1 MDIAGII
8 CEFDPFHNGHAYLI
22 SKAREQ
28 GASGI
33 VCVMSGD
40 FMQRGGPALCDKF
53 LRAEA
58 AVRCGAD
65 LVLELPA
72 VYAVNSADFFARG
85 GIRVLNGLGCVDGLV
100 FGSES
105 GDIEALREIASATAF
120 ESAEFSEALR
130 TALGNGASYPAAYD
144 LALASVYP
152 GLDYSVLRGPND
164 TLAVCYLREIIR
176 QKAVI
181 GAAAVKRTGGGHG
194 TVDVSD
200 DRASA
205 SLIRSLMKNGDGKW
219 KDYVPEAMIDILDA
233 PDFSPEALRL
243 REERLFAMVRHALAS
258 ASSGELRQIPE
269 ISEGLENRLLEQAS
283 YASDIEE
290 LVEGTVSG
298 RYTSSR
304 VSRVLTQ
311 LILGINN
318 ERVDYADGK
327 EIAYAKVLAFNGR
340 GAEILK
346 NAKEN
351 GSIPVY
357 SNINKNTEPNAP
369 ELPVLDVDIRSADI
383 FSMICG
389 RPAAEF
395 SDKVQVPKM
404 L

>member
-53 LRAEA
+53 LRAQA

-72 VYAVNSADFFARG
+72 VYAVNSADFFAGG
-85 GIRVLNGLGCVDGLV
+85 GIRVLNGLGCVDSIV

-105 GDIEALREIASATAF
+105 GDAAKLLDIARVTAY
-120 ESAEFSEALR
+120 ETEEFSEALKA
-130 TALGNGASYPAAYD
+130 ALGNGASYPAAYD
-144 LALASVYP
+144 SALAKVYP
-152 GLDYSVLRGPND
+152 ELDYSVLRGPND

-176 QKAVI
+176 QEAGIEAV
-181 GAAAVKRTGGGHG
+181 AVKRTGAGHG
-194 TVDVSD
+194 STVVSD
-200 DRASA
+200 EYASA
-205 SLIRSLMKNGDGKW
+205 TLIREMIQSGNEGW
-219 KDYVPEAMIDILDA
+219 KDLVPGAVIDILDT
-233 PDFSPEALRL
+233 PDCSPEALKL
-243 REERLFAMVRHALAS
+243 RNERFFAIVRHALLA
-258 ASSGELRQIPE
+258 AGADGLQKIPE

-283 YASDIEE
+283 YASDIDE

-304 VSRVLTQ
+304 VMRVLTQ
-311 LILGINN
+311 LILGIDKDTVAYA
-318 ERVDYADGK
+318 ERNVT
-327 EIAYAKVLAFNGR
+327 AYAKVLAFNGK

-346 NAKEN
+346 AAKEN
-351 GSIPVY
+351 GAIPVY
-357 SNINKNTEPNAP
+357 SNINKNLEPDAP

-383 FSMICG
+383 YSMICG
-389 RPAAEF
+389 RPVAEF
-395 SDKVQVPKM
+395 SDKVQVPK
-404 L
+404 LL